1 MVVCRARDTRRTS
14 EVLHAHGVGAKAENH
29 DADHLLCKGPGKQE
43 AAAGKKE
50 GPLLLK

>member
-29 DADHLLCKGPGKQE
+29 DADHLLCKGSRRLLQAKR
-43 AAAGKKE
+43 K
-50 GPLLLK
+50 GPSY